1 LDQLRPL
8 LVNQLEACKRVSPNG
23 VAYWMGRDLQPL
35 LGYTSW
41 ENFAN
46 VIEKAKMACESA
58 GVDAGDQFH
67 EVTKGI
73 AAGKGAEVQRND
85 IFLSR
90 YACYLIAM
98 NGDPRKA
105 EVGLAQTYF
114 AVQTRRQEIRDQNPE
129 LRRVEMRQRV
139 KEANRSLTSA
149 AKDAGVQNYGLFHD
163 AGYRGLYGMGVK
175 EIKSRKG
182 ISPKDDLLD
191 RAGRV
196 ELAANE
202 FRITQAE
209 DKLRREKVN
218 GESHA
223 IHTHRQVGEAVRAT
237 IRQLGGVVP
246 ENLPAEPSIKKLV
259 SAKKPKRLAGSEK
272 ALPSPSGLAQPG
284 VASAEGRATE

>member
-1 LDQLRPL
+1 M
-8 LVNQLEACKRVSPNG
+8 A
-23 VAYWMGRDLQPL
+23 RDLQPL

-67 EVTKGI
+67 DATKGI
-73 AAGKGAEVQRND
+73 QAGKGAEVQRTD
-85 IFLSR
+85 MFLSR

-139 KEANRSLTSA
+139 KEANRGLNSA

-163 AGYRGLYGMGVK
+163 AGYRGLYGLGLQD
-175 EIKSRKG
+175 IKARKG
-182 ISPKDDLLD
+182 IPSKDDLLD

-209 DKLRREKVN
+209 DKLRREQVK
-218 GESHA
+218 GETHA
-223 IHTHRQVGEAVRAT
+223 IQTHREVGQAVRTT
-237 IRQLGGVVP
+237 IQQLGGVLP
-246 ENLPAEPSIKKLV
+246 ENLRAEPSIKKLA
-259 SAKKPKRLAGSEK
+259 SARKSKRITPARSVRRGSEVV
-272 ALPSPSGLAQPG
+272 ALEGSP
-284 VASAEGRATE
+284 E

>member
-1 LDQLRPL
+1 MDQVRPL
-8 LVNQLEACKRVSPNG
+8 LVNQLEACKRVSPQG
-23 VAYWMGRDLQPL
+23 VEYWMARDLQPL

-67 EVTKGI
+67 GVTKGI
-73 AAGKGAEVQRND
+73 AAGKGAEVQRTD
-85 IFLSR
+85 MFLSR

-114 AVQTRRQEIRDQNPE
+114 AVQTRRQEVRDQHPE

-149 AKDAGVQNYGLFHD
+149 AKDAGVQKYGLFHD
-163 AGYRGLYGMGVK
+163 AGYRGLYGMGTK
-175 EIKSRKG
+175 EIMAKKG
-182 ISPKDDLLD
+182 ISPKENLLD
-191 RAGRV
+191 CAGRI

-209 DKLRREKVN
+209 DKLRRERIK
-218 GESHA
+218 GETVA
-223 IHTHRQVGEAVRAT
+223 IHTHRKVGEAVRAT
-237 IRQLGGVVP
+237 IQQLGGIMP
-246 ENLPAEPSIKKLV
+246 ENLPPEPSIKKLL
-259 SAKKPKRLAGSEK
+259 SAKKTKRLAGAEK
-272 ALPSPSGLAQPG
+272 ALSSPGPRSGD
-284 VASAEGRATE
+284 VAGHPESSAE

>member
-1 LDQLRPL
+1 MDQVRPL
-8 LVNQLEACKRVSPNG
+8 LVSQLESFKRVSPQG
-23 VAYWMGRDLQPL
+23 AEYWMARDLQPL

-58 GVDAGDQFH
+58 GVGPEDHFH
-67 EVTKGI
+67 DVTKGI
-73 AAGKGAEVQRND
+73 AAGKGAEIQRVD
-85 IFLSR
+85 MFLSR
-90 YACYLIAM
+90 YACYLIGM

-105 EVGLAQTYF
+105 EIGLAQTYF
-114 AVQTRRQEIRDQNPE
+114 AVQTRRQEVRDQHPE

-139 KEANRSLTSA
+139 KEANRSLNSV

-163 AGYRGLYGMGVK
+163 AGYRGLYGLRLQD
-175 EIKSRKG
+175 IKARKG

-209 DKLRREKVN
+209 DKLRREKVK
-218 GESHA
+218 GETHA

-237 IRQLGGVVP
+237 IQQLGGVVP

-259 SAKKPKRLAGSEK
+259 SAKKPKRLAGGEK
-272 ALPSPSGLAQPG
+272 ARPSPGPRSGEVIATPE
-284 VASAEGRATE
+284 AFAE